1 MIPLFLDTDMILD
14 VFAERQ
20 PFYHDSARLL
30 TLVEEHHVIGY
41 TSSLIFAN
49 LYYILRR
56 LRSRDAALTY
66 LHKLRSLVTVLA
78 VDAQTID
85 EALHAAFTDF
95 EDAIQYH
102 TALRHQITYLIT
114 RNTDDYHTADPE
126 KITICTPT
134 EYLVLWDASH
144 RKYVQEPEHRK
155 DHNML

>member
-1 MIPLFLDTDMILD
+1 MNSLFLDTDIILD
-14 VFAERQ
+14 VLAERQ
-20 PFYHDSARLL
+20 PFYHDSARVL
-30 TLVEEHHVIGY
+30 TLVEERHLIGS

-66 LHKLRSLVTVLA
+66 LHKLRSLITVLP

-102 TALRHQITYLIT
+102 TAIRHQSRYLLT
-114 RNTDDYHTADPE
+114 RNTDDYQSADPD
-126 KITICTPT
+126 KITICTPR
-134 EYLVLWDASH
+134 EYLVLWNASGGKH
-144 RKYVQEPEHRK
+144 GQEPIAK
-155 DHNML
+155 NIS

>member
-14 VFAERQ
+14 VFAERH
-20 PFYHDSARLL
+20 PFYDASARVL

-56 LRSRDAALTY
+56 LRSRTAALTY
-66 LHKLRSLVTVLA
+66 LHKLRTLVTVLP

-85 EALHAAFTDF
+85 DALHAAFTDF

-102 TALRHQITYLIT
+102 TAIRHQIRYLIT
-114 RNTDDYHTADPE
+114 RNTDDYQAADPN

-134 EYLVLWDASH
+134 EYLVLWNASG
-144 RKYVQEPEHRK
+144 RKHDEDPAMKNRS
-155 DHNML
+155 